1 MCISMRQ
8 DDGLRKKFR
17 SLFLLGK
24 KPVIHESKVNRN
36 ANFVVLANE
45 YEFHLHQ
52 IVVMNKKVCIVGAG
66 PGGLACAMLLAK
78 AGLQVTILERLPG
91 VGGRTSSYRS
101 DGFTF
106 DVGPTFFLYPSVLR
120 EIFAACG
127 FDLDRE
133 VSFMKLDP
141 QYELIFGGGGR
152 LAASPDFNRM
162 EEAIRRLSPPD
173 VQGFRRFYED
183 NRRKL
188 TGFAP
193 FLSSPFLG
201 WSDLLRKDMLKL
213 LPLLRPWRSVHSD
226 MSRYFEDPRL
236 RLAFSFQSKYLG
248 MSPFRCPSLFS
259 ILSFLEYEYGVFH
272 PIGGCGAVTATM
284 AQIATKLGVD
294 IRTNEGVE
302 ELAFAG
308 NKCEGVYTNERFYEC
323 DALVINADFA
333 RAMHRLV
340 PEKLRGRWSN
350 RKLAKARYSC
360 STFMMYLGIRGR
372 YDDIAHHSVYI
383 SGNYEE
389 NLLDIERR
397 HTLSKDP
404 SFYVQNACVTDGTL
418 APEGMST
425 VYALF
430 PVSHQHENID
440 WEREKGGFRQLAL
453 QQLAKAGFKNLESR
467 IVYEK
472 IVTPREWDTQFEL
485 HLGSTFS
492 LAHSLSQMLHLRPR
506 NRFEDL
512 ESVYLVGG
520 GTHPG
525 SGLPVIFESSRIS
538 SRLLLQDL
546 GMSPEFIH
554 PKVDTLPMIAEVA

>member
-1 MCISMRQ
+1 
-8 DDGLRKKFR
+8 
-17 SLFLLGK
+17 
-24 KPVIHESKVNRN
+24 
-36 ANFVVLANE
+36 
-45 YEFHLHQ
+45 
-52 IVVMNKKVCIVGAG
+52 
-66 PGGLACAMLLAK
+66 MLLAK

-101 DGFTF
+101 NGFTF

-133 VSFMKLDP
+133 LTFVKLDP
-141 QYELIFGGGGR
+141 QYELIFGEGGR
-152 LAASPDFNRM
+152 LAASPDLNRM
-162 EEAIRRLSPPD
+162 EEAICGLNPTD
-173 VQGFRRFYED
+173 VEGFRRFYAD

-201 WSDLLRKDMLKL
+201 WSDLLRTDMLKL
-213 LPLLRPWRSVHSD
+213 LPLLRPWSSLQSD

-272 PIGGCGAVTATM
+272 PIGGCGAVTAAM
-284 AQIATKLGVD
+284 AQMATKLGVD
-294 IRTNEGVE
+294 IRTSESVE
-302 ELAFAG
+302 ELAFDGKKAVG
-308 NKCEGVYTNERFYEC
+308 LYTNERFYEC

-340 PEKLRGRWSN
+340 PKKLRHRWSN
-350 RKLAKARYSC
+350 RKLANARYSC
-360 STFMMYLGIRGR
+360 STFMMYLGIRGC

-383 SGNYEE
+383 SGNYEQ
-389 NLLDIERR
+389 NLADIEKR
-397 HTLSKDP
+397 HTLSTDP
-404 SFYVQNACVTDGTL
+404 SFYVQNACVTDRTL

-425 VYALF
+425 VYSLF
-430 PVSHQHENID
+430 PVSHRHENID
-440 WEREKGGFRQLAL
+440 WESETDSFRQLAL
-453 QQLAKAGFKNLESR
+453 KQLAKAGFKDLESR

-472 IVTPREWDTQFEL
+472 IVTPNDWDTQFEL

-546 GMSPEFIH
+546 GVSPEFIQ
-554 PKVDTLPMIAEVA
+554 PRIDNLPVIAEVA